1 VIRKLMGVMGQ
12 TTSAF
17 ALLIIAAQSTS
28 GCSLRSMELR
38 QVDSQLTVVVTH
50 QGKPIAGIEIQ
61 VVPEKGTEAVFT
73 GVTDES
79 GTVLIQGLATGHYNL
94 TASHDGFEAGKEWID
109 VVDAHKGKPVRH
121 FAFEWAEGSY
131 QVRQVAGSLTGLIP
145 GNTGNKLMDIVHPI
159 QTVYSGVDITLKN
172 AFSEGEYRTV
182 SDSGGAFFF
191 DRVADGIYVLTIA
204 GGMKSISGAA
214 DITRHVIDVAHT
226 ANRAALPLQLQDSGC
241 YRTEFELNEKES
253 N

>member
-1 VIRKLMGVMGQ
+1 MGVMGQ
-12 TTSAF
+12 ATSAF
-17 ALLIIAAQSTS
+17 ALFVIAAQSAS

-38 QVDSQLTVVVTH
+38 QVDSHLTVVVTH
-50 QGKPIAGIEIQ
+50 QGKPIAGIEIE

-79 GTVLIQGLATGHYNL
+79 GTILIERLATGHYNL

-109 VVDAHKGKPVRH
+109 VVDAHKGKPVRR
-121 FAFEWAEGSY
+121 FAFEWSEGSY

-172 AFSEGEYRTV
+172 AFSEEEYRTV
-182 SDSGGAFFF
+182 SDSAGAFFF
-191 DRVADGIYVLTIA
+191 DGVADGIYILTIA
-204 GGMKSISGAA
+204 GGMKSISGTA
-214 DITRHVIDVAHT
+214 DITRHVIDVTHT